1 MVVFNTAWVSLFK
14 ISTGLRY
21 FRLEQGEKS
30 AMTTLVHD
38 TGYKVGVL
46 AFNVQNIVPSRG
58 EESFAD
64 VLVVLAKSEIMGLGF
79 QVLHVSALNLLRRG

>member
-46 AFNVQNIVPSRG
+46 AFNVQHIVPSRG

-64 VLVVLAKSEIMGLGF
+64 VLVVLAKREIMGLGF

>member
-1 MVVFNTAWVSLFK
+1 MVVFNTAGISLFK

-21 FRLEQGEKS
+21 FRLEQSEECT
-30 AMTTLVHD
+30 MTTLVHD

-58 EESFAD
+58 EEGFAD

-79 QVLHVSALNLLRRG
+79 QELHVSALNLLRRG